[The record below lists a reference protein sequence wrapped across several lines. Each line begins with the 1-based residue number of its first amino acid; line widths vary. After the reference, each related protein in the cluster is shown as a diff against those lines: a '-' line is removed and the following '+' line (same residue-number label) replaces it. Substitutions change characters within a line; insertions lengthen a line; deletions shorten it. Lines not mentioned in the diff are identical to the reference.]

1 MKIKKGYV
9 INKLGD
15 GYVVV
20 AVGDASNDFNGVI
33 RLNAAGAFLWQSI
46 QDGAD
51 SRQKLLLAMEERYD
65 DFDEMIAGKDLDEF
79 LENIAFALEE

>member
-1 MKIKKGYV
+1 MRIKEGYI
-9 INKLGD
+9 INKLSD

-20 AVGDASNDFNGVI
+20 TVGDASNDFNGVI

>member
-20 AVGDASNDFNGVI
+20 AVGEASNDFNGVI
-33 RLNAAGAFLWQSI
+33 RLNTAGAFLWQCI

-51 SRQKLLLAMEERYD
+51 SRQKLLQAMAERYD
-65 DFDEMIAGKDLDEF
+65 DFDEKVAGEDLDDF
-79 LENIAFALEE
+79 LEKIAFTLD

>member
-20 AVGDASNDFNGVI
+20 AVGEASNDFNGVI
-33 RLNAAGAFLWQSI
+33 RLNTAGAFLWQCI

-51 SRQKLLLAMEERYD
+51 SRQKLLQAMAERYD
-65 DFDEMIAGKDLDEF
+65 DFDEKAAGEDLDDF
-79 LENIAFALEE
+79 LEKIAFTLD

>member
-1 MKIKKGYV
+1 MRIKEGYV

-20 AVGDASNDFNGVI
+20 TVGDASNDFNGVI

-51 SRQKLLLAMEERYD
+51 SRQKLLQAMAERYD
-65 DFDEMIAGKDLDEF
+65 DFDEKVAGEDLDDF
-79 LENIAFALEE
+79 LEKIAFTLD